1 MPTLTVAE
9 AAASLG
15 ISQQRVR
22 KLIADGRVTAR
33 RIGKRVLVIESRA
46 LEAIRVRNE
55 RPGPKPKKLSK

>member
-33 RIGKRVLVIESRA
+33 RIGKRVLVIDSRA
-46 LEAIRVRNE
+46 LEAILVRNG
-55 RPGPKPKKLSK
+55 RPGRPKKLLK